1 MRVLILRP
9 EEETAASAEIARRL
23 GFEPVT
29 APAISII
36 RLEADVTAIRA
47 AVEDSCATVFMSR
60 RSVLLLRELCSF
72 SGRLAHMPV
81 IAVGD
86 TTAAELRRMSVEP
99 EVPARHSSEGVASHI
114 LSVHRECRAVT
125 VFRSSS
131 GNGLL
136 RKRLGQEGIAVHE
149 IPLNKRVPV
158 PRSPPLEC
166 ASRAI
171 VAGEKFV
178 VPFTSSMVVRSVF
191 YAAASV
197 GVEDRFRSG
206 LEGCTV
212 ISIGEETSKELGR
225 RGVKFTES
233 TVTDFEWMLR
243 EASGR
248 L

>member
-9 EEETAASAEIARRL
+9 EEETAASAEIALRL

-47 AVEDSCATVFMSR
+47 AVEDSCAMVFMSR

-131 GNGLL
+131 GNSLL
-136 RKRLGQEGIAVHE
+136 RKRLAEGGIAVHE
-149 IPLNKRVPV
+149 IPLYEIVPV
-158 PRSPPLEC
+158 RGSRTLEY
-166 ASRAI
+166 AIRAI

-191 YAAASV
+191 YAAASA
-197 GVEDRFRSG
+197 GMEDRFRSG

-212 ISIGEETSKELGR
+212 ISIGEETSKELRR

-233 TVTDFEWMLR
+233 PVTDFEGMLR
-243 EASGR
+243 EASER